1 MTFIEFIRSI
11 FESPTIILFGAIT
24 LIEVAP
30 IKINP
35 WRSLLKWV
43 GKAINGDIQA
53 QIAEIKT
60 EVKELKEDCELKN
73 VDDMRWEIL
82 NFVNTCRRG
91 TEHSKDEWRHVMT
104 QLAKYE
110 DYTERKGISNG
121 VIEEDSRY
129 LRELYHKHNTKND
142 FS

>member
-1 MTFIEFIRSI
+1 MTFTEFIRSI
-11 FESPTIILFGAIT
+11 FESPAIVIFGAIT

-35 WRSLLKWV
+35 WRCLLKWV

-60 EVKELKEDCELKN
+60 EVQELKEDCELKN

>member
-1 MTFIEFIRSI
+1 MTFTEFIRSI
-11 FESPTIILFGAIT
+11 FESPSIVIFGAIT

>member
-1 MTFIEFIRSI
+1 MTFTEFVRSI
-11 FESPTIILFGAIT
+11 FESPSIVIFGAIT